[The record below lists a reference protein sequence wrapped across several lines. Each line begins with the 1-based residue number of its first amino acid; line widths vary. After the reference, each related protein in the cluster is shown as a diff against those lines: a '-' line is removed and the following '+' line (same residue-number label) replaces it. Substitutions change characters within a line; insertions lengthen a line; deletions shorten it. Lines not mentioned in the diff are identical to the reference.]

1 MQCLADSRYAVN
13 LVCNYIGV
21 LFLDTLSWPY
31 FPMVL
36 GELSRMPGTIST
48 SVFQLL
54 EQRGTALRSSELPVT
69 RSNQVESR

>member
-1 MQCLADSRYAVN
+1 MWCFADSRHAVN
-13 LVCNYIGV
+13 LVRNYIGV

-36 GELSRMPGTIST
+36 GELSRLPGTISN

-54 EQRGTALRSSELPVT
+54 EQRGTAFKSSELPVT